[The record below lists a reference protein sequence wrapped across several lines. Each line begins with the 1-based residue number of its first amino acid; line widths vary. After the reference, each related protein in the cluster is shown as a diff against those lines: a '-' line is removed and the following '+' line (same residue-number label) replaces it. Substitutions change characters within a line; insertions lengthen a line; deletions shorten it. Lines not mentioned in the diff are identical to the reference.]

1 MNQEHFSYL
10 LLFLVMLAGA
20 APGVAQTTT
29 TRASTLRMD
38 LYRPKMPDGQRD
50 IEQGSDLHYGRLG
63 RREGLWLVCDRNGGP
78 CANQVIF
85 ISKSTLAAARPG
97 EMMVATESIPLAA
110 PTEGWAAFTQRHGG
124 GGDAMAE
131 LRRQFENGPRG
142 EGPLLDLEAITIG
155 RSATAPQ
162 DNRLFLTT
170 EQPNSF
176 VLECVM
182 TESGASARAVLTA
195 CYAYDEKEG
204 TRGDDSN
211 DGLEGIAWSGRPGEF
226 FLVEEGTR
234 AHDPSWTLL
243 FFQRPRLMRC
253 TLRDDRVIIDEAW
266 SNAATQSL
274 WALQTG
280 KTHTLNSAAR
290 LDERTVLVAD
300 RNGGWL
306 YVADVPSQTVRPW
319 LNLYDKASLDLRTR
333 LAEFPAPR
341 RMPYVSI
348 EGITQDPAGH
358 LWLIDDPAM
367 PEAFRASCLIRMVHP
382 PARPAPPTAQ

>member
-1 MNQEHFSYL
+1 MSQERFSRRL
-10 LLFLVMLAGA
+10 MLLVMLAGA
-20 APGVAQTTT
+20 APCVAQTTT

-38 LYRPKMPDGQRD
+38 LYRLKMPDGQRD

-63 RREGLWLVCDRNGGP
+63 RREGLWLVCDRNGGS

-85 ISKSTLAAARPG
+85 ISTSTLAAARPG
-97 EMMVATESIPLAA
+97 ETIVATESIPLAA
-110 PTEGWAAFTQRHGG
+110 PTQGWAAITQRHG

-131 LRRQFENGPRG
+131 LCRQFENGPRG

-162 DNRLFLTT
+162 DDRLFLTT

-176 VLECVM
+176 VLECAL
-182 TESGASARAVLTA
+182 TEVDRSARAVLTA
-195 CYAYDEKEG
+195 CYAYDEPAG

-234 AHDPSWTLL
+234 AHDASWTLL

-253 TLRDDRVIIDEAW
+253 TLRDGHVIIDEAW
-266 SNAATQSL
+266 SREATESL

-290 LDERTVLVAD
+290 LDERTVLVTD

-306 YVADVPSQTVRPW
+306 YVADVPSRTVRPW
-319 LNLYDKASLDLRTR
+319 LNLYDKASLDLRTQ
-333 LAEFPAPR
+333 LAEFPAAR

-348 EGITQDPAGH
+348 EGVTQDPTGH

-367 PEAFRASCLIRMVHP
+367 PEAFRASCLIRVVHP
-382 PARPAPPTAQ
+382 PARPAPPAAQ